1 MLEGGML
8 DAGGGGLTVVGDGG
22 DATGGV
28 VGLFLGAGGETGG
41 LEVGGGEVAVGGGA
55 DVGVL
60 AGGTGDFVG
69 EEVGEE
75 VGDCA
80 MVEVKNNTISTTK
93 ARMFEVA
100 IVEEKS

>member
-1 MLEGGML
+1 ML
-8 DAGGGGLTVVGDGG
+8 DAGGGELTVVGDGG
-22 DATGGV
+22 DATGG
-28 VGLFLGAGGETGG
+28 
-41 LEVGGGEVAVGGGA
+41 LEVGGGGGGGGEVVVGGGA

-69 EEVGEE
+69 EDVGEE

-80 MVEVKNNTISTTK
+80 MVEVKNNTIRTTK
-93 ARMFEVA
+93 ARTFELA